1 MKLRII
7 NIWTRGITGFSC
19 FAWMIFAPGCTDGR
33 PFRLGS
39 DSVSKADDTSTNALK
54 SESSIYPTA
63 FSTLPFWNDG
73 LSEMSYYDAVD
84 TLYSKPRQYIR
95 IMLLNREWLNPV
107 QRVKAE
113 NQNILVASGDG
124 SERKSSVPVFKLNI
138 IEEIP
143 TENYNYR
150 HMITVF
156 LNRHTLIPEK
166 LAASSQE
173 WCGTTF
179 KQLQW
184 LPEGLRV
191 RSFSY
196 FEDEAD
202 REWNLPPSP
211 VAYPREALFV
221 LARAACASENDM
233 DLLLLPS
240 MRSNHASEPM
250 PVPVHLKVGATR
262 SSVRVPF
269 GRFSAKTITITDE
282 NGDETAR
289 YQVEAEA
296 PYRLLSHRT
305 RDGLELSLRYVER
318 RAYWDRTQTS
328 RFYRQ
333 GAAP

>member
-1 MKLRII
+1 MNTRIVKI
-7 NIWTRGITGFSC
+7 RTARITGFAC
-19 FAWMIFAPGCTDGR
+19 VAWMILATGCTDGR

-39 DSVSKADDTSTNALK
+39 NAVSKANDTTTKPLK
-54 SESSIYPTA
+54 TKSPIYPTA

-73 LSEMSYYDAVD
+73 LSEMAYYDAVD
-84 TLYSKPRQYIR
+84 TLYNKPRHYVR
-95 IMLLNREWLNPV
+95 VMLLNREWLNPV

-113 NQNILVASGDG
+113 NQNILVASSDG
-124 SERKSSVPVFKLNI
+124 SGSKSSVPVFKLNI

-156 LNRHTLIPEK
+156 LNRHTLMPEK

-184 LPEGLRV
+184 LPKGLRV

-202 REWNLPPSP
+202 REWNLPSSP
-211 VAYPREALFV
+211 VAYPREALFI
-221 LARAACASENDM
+221 LARAACASNTDM
-233 DLLLLPS
+233 DLLLLPTV
-240 MRSNHASEPM
+240 RSNHAAEPM
-250 PVPVHLKVGATR
+250 PAPMHLTVAQKC

-269 GRFSAKTITITDE
+269 GRFSAKTVTITDE
-282 NGDETAR
+282 NGEETAHYR
-289 YQVEAEA
+289 VEAEA
-296 PYRLLSHRT
+296 PYRLLSHRS

-318 RAYWDRTQTS
+318 RAYWDRTRTS